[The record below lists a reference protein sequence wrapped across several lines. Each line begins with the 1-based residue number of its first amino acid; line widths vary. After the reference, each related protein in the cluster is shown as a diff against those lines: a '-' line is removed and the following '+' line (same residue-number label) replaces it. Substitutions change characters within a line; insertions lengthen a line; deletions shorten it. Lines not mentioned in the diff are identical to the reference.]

1 MKLLKQHIK
10 TWLCFIAISS
20 LVACS
25 DEEAMQM
32 TSQTPLTT
40 QAQNMTV
47 RAIPVP
53 EYYTTSGAVASD
65 HRVSISAQVSGY
77 IKAMNVREG
86 DRVKTN
92 EVLVQIDPT
101 DAKQAYLQ
109 ANADLKDAKAD
120 LQRFQEL
127 LASGAISSQ
136 KVDKAKLR
144 YDVATSNVARVKNQ
158 LSFAEVRSP
167 VDGVVVEKRLSIGD
181 LASPGTPILAIED
194 PNSLLVS
201 TYVSE
206 NYISKIHEGDTV
218 DISIESLHKT
228 FVGVV
233 RQVVQAADP
242 VSHQFL
248 VKVALTTSAD
258 IHPGM
263 FAQAGFRVGTRM
275 AMRIPQATILSRS
288 GLHAVYV
295 LDQDGLAQY
304 RLIRLGAS
312 QADNVEVVSGLHDG
326 DIIVWDGNPA
336 IKSGMKV
343 QAKSNG

>member
-1 MKLLKQHIK
+1 MNTIQQHMKTLAFFVAAASI
-10 TWLCFIAISS
+10 T
-20 LVACS
+20 ACS
-25 DEEAMQM
+25 DQVSKDH
-32 TSQTPLTT
+32 TIPPQTTLAQT
-40 QAQNMTV
+40 QTIHAVQ
-47 RAIPVP
+47 VP

-86 DRVKTN
+86 DKVKTN
-92 EVLVQIDPT
+92 QVLVQIDPT

-109 ANADLKDAKAD
+109 ANADLKDAETD

-127 LASGAISSQ
+127 LASGAMSSQ

-144 YDVATSNVARVKNQ
+144 YDVATSNVARVRNQ

-206 NYISKIHEGDTV
+206 NYISKIHEGDEV
-218 DISIESLHKT
+218 DITIESLHKT
-228 FVGVV
+228 FVGIV

-248 VKVALTTSAD
+248 VKVALTTSVD

-275 AMRIPQATILSRS
+275 AMMIPQSTILSRS
-288 GLHAVYV
+288 GLHAVYI
-295 LDQDGLAQY
+295 LDNNNLAQY
-304 RLIRLGAS
+304 RLIRLGAHQGES
-312 QADNVEVVSGLHDG
+312 VEVVSGLHDG
-326 DIIVWDGNPA
+326 DTIIWGSNPA
-336 IKSGMKV
+336 IKSGMNV
-343 QAKSNG
+343 QTENNG